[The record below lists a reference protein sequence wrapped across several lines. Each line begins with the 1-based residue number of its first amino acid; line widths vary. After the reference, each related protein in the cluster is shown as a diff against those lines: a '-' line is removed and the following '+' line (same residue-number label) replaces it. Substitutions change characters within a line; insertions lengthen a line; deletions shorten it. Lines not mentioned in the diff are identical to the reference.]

1 MADKMKLLTS
11 NTTPFGRKA
20 LIAAMVLGMDDR
32 LDIVNIVPYDDATLR
47 TINPLG
53 RIPVLIDGDRAIY
66 DSVVIALYLQEKAG
80 KDILMQ
86 GGDFLT
92 LMQLHALSDG
102 IAVAG
107 VNRAQNKMRHLKND
121 AIPLDD
127 WYVGRQSD
135 SIILGLKEAENRLAD
150 FGNAMNLPVIS
161 LICTLDHV
169 TFRHGDLA
177 WQEKYP
183 TLAKWRD
190 DMDRHDFIK
199 NTAPRL

>member
-53 RIPVLIDGDRAIY
+53 RIPVLIDGDRVIY